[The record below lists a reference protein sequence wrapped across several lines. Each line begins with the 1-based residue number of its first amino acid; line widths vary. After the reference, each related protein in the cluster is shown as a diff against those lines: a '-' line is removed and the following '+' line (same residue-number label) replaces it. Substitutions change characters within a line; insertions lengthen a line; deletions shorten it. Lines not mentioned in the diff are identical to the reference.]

1 MSRSKSWM
9 IGTGVES
16 PCMECDVREPAC
28 HDRCEKYAKYRE
40 ELKAVNDNRY
50 EYLSQK
56 YFRPD
61 HNAQIKS
68 SAMARKNA
76 RRRKLNEL

>member
-28 HDRCEKYAKYRE
+28 HDRCEKYAKYRKQ
-40 ELKAVNDNRY
+40 LKAVNDNRK
-50 EYLSQK
+50 EYQSKK
-56 YFRPD
+56 YIRTD

-68 SAMARKNA
+68 SAMARKSA
-76 RRRKLNEL
+76 RRKKNREL

>member
-28 HDRCEKYAKYRE
+28 HDRCEKYAKYRK
-40 ELKAVNDNRY
+40 ELKAVNDSRY

>member
-1 MSRSKSWM
+1 MSRSKSWV
-9 IGTGVES
+9 IGNGVES
-16 PCMECDVREPAC
+16 PCMECEVRETAC
-28 HDRCEKYAKYRE
+28 HDRCEKYAKYRK

-76 RRRKLNEL
+76 RRRKRNEL

>member
-28 HDRCEKYAKYRE
+28 HDRCEKYAKYRK
-40 ELKAVNDNRY
+40 ELKVVSDNRK
-50 EYLSQK
+50 EYQSQK
-56 YFRPD
+56 YIRTD